1 VEFVWACGDGSG
13 RGRYW
18 IIGLW
23 SVEGGCYG
31 LILAESTDSEVDFT
45 GFCVVLVKGRC
56 GLAGLPQLWPILS
69 RDSSKPGSEGDCN
82 MANGGKCV
90 FWCQC

>member
-1 VEFVWACGDGSG
+1 MEFVWTCGDGSG

-56 GLAGLPQLWPILS
+56 GLAGLP
-69 RDSSKPGSEGDCN
+69 R
-82 MANGGKCV
+82 
-90 FWCQC
+90 